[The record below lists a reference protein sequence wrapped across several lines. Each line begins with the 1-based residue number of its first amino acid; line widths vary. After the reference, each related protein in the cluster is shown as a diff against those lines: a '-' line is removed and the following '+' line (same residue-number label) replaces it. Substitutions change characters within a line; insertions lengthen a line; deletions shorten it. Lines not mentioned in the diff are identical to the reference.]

1 MKVIL
6 KRVWRQFGEQECV
19 PTADDV
25 QSGAAKLVVTLDD
38 VGEKL
43 ICSTATEVYKITPDQ
58 VTNHR
63 SVGAEPDPQS
73 QAGQVQPACE
83 ATVRD
88 CVKEWLNTEVELKNA
103 INKASEGNLTADE
116 LRAELHLLL
125 QQQLKHA
132 RGTFNSA
139 EVQHDEAE
147 EEQLRSMSVTHMAF
161 AVAIIEILCKRSQ
174 NS

>member
-1 MKVIL
+1 MKIIL
-6 KRVWRQFGEQECV
+6 TREWRRFGEQQHK
-19 PTADDV
+19 PTAADV

-43 ICSTATEVYKITPDQ
+43 ICSTATEAYKITPDHVTAQQ
-58 VTNHR
+58 VG
-63 SVGAEPDPQS
+63 SVRPEVCEKGKDPAY
-73 QAGQVQPACE
+73 QAA
-83 ATVRD
+83 VRD
-88 CVKEWLNTEVELKNA
+88 CVKAWSEAA
-103 INKASEGNLTADE
+103 IHLQPLLEKGPEGNLTADE

-139 EVQHDEAE
+139 EVQNDEAE
-147 EEQLRSMSVTHMAF
+147 EDQLRSMSVTHMAF
-161 AVAIIEILCKRSQ
+161 AVAIKEILCKRSQ